1 MRPQFVLPETVARAD
16 GMGAEVVIEN
26 RVVRLMLGIT
36 RMAAE
41 ESLDVSVWGSPDKE
55 QWRLLVAFPQKFHCG
70 NYSIV
75 MDLTRHADVRYLRA
89 QWKVGR
95 WHRDE
100 RAPLSEFYLL
110 AGELSKV
117 AADAVG

>member
-1 MRPQFVLPETVARAD
+1 MRPQFLLPETIARAD
-16 GMGAEVVIEN
+16 GMGAGVAIEN
-26 RVVRLMLGIT
+26 RVMEVTLGIT
-36 RMAAE
+36 RIAAQ

-55 QWRLLVAFPQKFHCG
+55 QWRFLIAFPKKFHCG
-70 NYSIV
+70 NYAIV
-75 MDLTRHADVRYLRA
+75 LDLSSHADTRYLRV

-100 RAPLSEFYLL
+100 RPPLSEFYLL

-117 AADAVG
+117 AADAFR